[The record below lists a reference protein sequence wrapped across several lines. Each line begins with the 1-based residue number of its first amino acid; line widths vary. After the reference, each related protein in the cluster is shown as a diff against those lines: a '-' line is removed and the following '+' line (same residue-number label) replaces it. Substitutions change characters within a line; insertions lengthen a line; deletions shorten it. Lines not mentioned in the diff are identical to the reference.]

1 MHKNNHEVRAVR
13 DVQCSIIRFVRRR
26 EQTIRA
32 EGLEPLQYEFLMLV
46 EPFHQQ
52 ARKPNISRVATELGM
67 HHHSAVELV
76 NRLIKRGLLR
86 KDRDK
91 RDKRHALLQATA
103 RGKRLLRQA
112 ILTEYAEM
120 REFAPELLQNLK
132 LFLKQRRVL
141 ANSAGS
147 KS

>member
-1 MHKNNHEVRAVR
+1 V
-13 DVQCSIIRFVRRR
+13 
-26 EQTIRA
+26 
-32 EGLEPLQYEFLMLV
+32 
-46 EPFHQQ
+46 
-52 ARKPNISRVATELGM
+52 RKPNISKVATELGM

-86 KDRDK
+86 KNRDK
-91 RDKRHALLQATA
+91 RDRRHALLQATP

-120 REFAPELLQNLK
+120 REFAPELLQNLR

-141 ANSAGS
+141 TNSSGS